1 MLGGVRQNARWDQP
15 QIIAKIYVPG
25 KSDKGN
31 IMGTVTAINFENHNA
46 SAVISELPLFKGASD
61 ETIKSLAA
69 ASQYLTLDKNEALF
83 MQEDPAEWFF
93 IMLSGWV
100 KLFRET
106 MDGSEAVI
114 DMATRGEMV
123 GETAIFEDGL
133 HSYCAAA
140 AEKIEV
146 LRLPCGLLKKAVN
159 DEQAVALALL
169 ASMSRHRRRQSR
181 EIESLTLQNASQRIG
196 CFLLRHCQQVDTNAI
211 DLKLPYDKSLIAA
224 RLGMKSETFSRALNK
239 LRQETNI
246 EVKGSTV
253 VIPSVNVISAYSCSA
268 CSNEFPCS
276 DIQTPQ

>member
-1 MLGGVRQNARWDQP
+1 
-15 QIIAKIYVPG
+15 
-25 KSDKGN
+25 
-31 IMGTVTAINFENHNA
+31 MGSVTAVNFENRNPQA
-46 SAVISELPLFKGASD
+46 IIARLPLFKGASED
-61 ETIKSLAA
+61 TLKSLAA
-69 ASQYLTLDKNEALF
+69 AGQFLLLDKGEALF

-93 IMLSGWV
+93 VMLSGWV

-114 DMATRGEMV
+114 DMATKGEMV

-140 AEKIEV
+140 AEKVEV
-146 LRLPCGLLKKAVN
+146 LRLPSSLLKKAVN

-169 ASMSRHRRRQSR
+169 ASMSRHRKRQSR

-196 CFLLRHCQQVDTNAI
+196 CFLLRHCNQLDHDAI
-211 DLKLPYDKSLIAA
+211 DLRLPYDKSLIAA

-246 EVKGSTV
+246 NVKGSMV
-253 VIPSVNVISAYSCSA
+253 SIPSIDTISAYSCSA
-268 CSNEFPCS
+268 CSNEFPCADLQS
-276 DIQTPQ
+276 ND